1 MVILKKDAL
10 VRLLGDELY
19 GIELDYAMLR
29 DIERRATE
37 RREVLDIVGGLCE
50 AYEYNRRDVQE
61 RAQDRLERLLLGKV
75 DNGDWNPYT
84 NIKLTELSKV
94 ICLRQ
99 LLYPRSFQLYYIP
112 ISETKGVSHTRR
124 KIPHEP
130 YRFQAQEDS
139 RHD

>member
-37 RREVLDIVGGLCE
+37 RREVLDIAGGLCE
-50 AYEYNRRDVQE
+50 AYGYNQRDVQE

-75 DNGDWNPYT
+75 DNGDWDPYA
-84 NIKLTELSKV
+84 NIKLAELSKV
-94 ICLRQ
+94 ICLRR
-99 LLYPRSFQLYYIP
+99 LLYPRSFSTILYLDKRNERRFARP
-112 ISETKGVSHTRR
+112 KGDTS
-124 KIPHEP
+124 
-130 YRFQAQEDS
+130 
-139 RHD
+139 